1 MNKLR
6 WNPWVSILLAAMAPS
21 AWGAEAALKAVV
33 MLKSD
38 VGADTPHP
46 IDSALLAQL
55 QAQAGTP
62 LKWTGNTR
70 TLAHI
75 LQLPEGT
82 APDAAR
88 TIARRLGMAE
98 GVLWAEIE
106 GGADA
111 EPETFDTA
119 EFRAPVTEIVVKLH
133 GHPQGN
139 PAPATVDLL
148 SATAGIGLSPTHAV
162 TGAWVYRLAR
172 AITLADALILEKRL
186 ESLPSVAYADPVTYA
201 NAQAAG
207 EAYAVT
213 PNDPYFPKM
222 WYLKSGTDAAAG
234 SANLQAAWTLT
245 KGSADVTVAVL
256 DTGILFSPTH
266 PDLESRLIYEDE
278 LQTSI
283 IGWDMVTKTA
293 WARDGN
299 PRDPVPK
306 DEGDWR
312 NQGYC
317 TSNPQLGLYRA
328 ANSSWHG
335 SHVAGTVGASTDNA
349 IGVSGVDW
357 FAGIEPVR
365 VLAACGGT
373 LYDIADGI
381 SWAAGKDGVP
391 GTRVNGRPA
400 QVINMSL
407 GGAGGAC
414 PDVYQEAIDFALA
427 QGATVVVS
435 AGNDSKNTKNYRPA
449 NCRGVVAVAAVGPD
463 GDLAMFGAT
472 TGSNFGTQVALA
484 APGGEL
490 KKNKE
495 NGVISTTN
503 GSKRRPSADEMNYS
517 WYQGTS
523 MAAPV
528 VSGTVSLMLAADTHH
543 LLTPAKIRDILMAT
557 ARPFPKNSSCVKK
570 HKGQCGAGIVDAYAA
585 VNAVVALQ

>member
-1 MNKLR
+1 MSKL
-6 WNPWVSILLAAMAPS
+6 NLKPWVSILLAAVAHS
-21 AWGAEAALKAVV
+21 AWSAEAELTAVV

-38 VGADTPHP
+38 VGADAPHP

-55 QAQAGTP
+55 QAQAGIP

-70 TLAHI
+70 TQAQI

-82 APDAAR
+82 PRDAAR
-88 TIARRLGMAE
+88 TIARRLGKVE

-106 GGADA
+106 GGADI
-111 EPETFDTA
+111 EPEAFDAA
-119 EFRAPVTEIVVKLH
+119 ESRAPITEIVIKLR
-133 GHPQGN
+133 GQLQGA
-139 PAPATVDLL
+139 PAPATVDML
-148 SATAGIGLSPTHAV
+148 SAAAGSGLSPTHAV

-172 AITLADALILEKRL
+172 AIPLADAQTLEKRL

-201 NAQAAG
+201 NAQAARA
-207 EAYAVT
+207 AYVVT
-213 PNDPYFPKM
+213 PNDPYFPEM

-234 SANLQAAWTLT
+234 SANLQSAWTLT
-245 KGSADVTVAVL
+245 KGSADITVAVL
-256 DTGILFSPTH
+256 DSGILFDPTH
-266 PDLESRLIYEDE
+266 PDLENRLIYEDE
-278 LQTSI
+278 LQTAI
-283 IGWDMVTKTA
+283 VGWDMVTKTA

-299 PRDPVPK
+299 PRDPIPK
-306 DEGDWR
+306 DEGSWR
-312 NQGYC
+312 SRGYC
-317 TSNPQLGLYRA
+317 TSDPNSWLYKA
-328 ANSSWHG
+328 VNSNWHG
-335 SHVAGTVGASTDNA
+335 SHVAGTIGAATDNGA
-349 IGVSGVDW
+349 GVSGVDW

-391 GTRVNGRPA
+391 GTTVNGRPA

-407 GGAGGAC
+407 GGAGGTC

-435 AGNDSKNTKNYRPA
+435 AGNDSKNTKNFRPA
-449 NCRGVVAVAAVGPD
+449 NCRGVITVAAIGPD
-463 GDLAMFGAT
+463 GDLAKFGAT
-472 TGSNFGTQVALA
+472 TGSNFGAQVTLA

-490 KKNKE
+490 IKKRE
-495 NGVISTTN
+495 HGVISTTN
-503 GSKRRPSADEMNYS
+503 GSKRRPSEDEMNYS

-528 VSGTVSLMLAADTHH
+528 VSGTVSLMLAADARH
-543 LLTPAKIRDILMAT
+543 LLTPAKIREILTTT
-557 ARPFPKNSSCVKK
+557 ARPFPENSSCAKT

-585 VNAVVALQ
+585 VKAVVALQ